1 MTTQVYL
8 IRHAATAYS
17 AEDRFTGASSSSVPL
32 CDEGRWQAAL
42 LARRLVSRPPAAI
55 YCSPAARAMET
66 AALLGQPHGL
76 APQPRDGLS
85 EIDYGHW
92 EGLSRR
98 EVMARFPD
106 ELTAWEADPFGY
118 APSGGETGMAVMSR
132 AIPCLRDII
141 SAHLDQTVF
150 VVSHKATNRIIIS
163 YHLGIE
169 LADFRKRIDQ
179 QPACLNILDFRD
191 LSRARLRLLND
202 VSHYEGEPN
211 MAHGHLS
218 PWWAS
223 ERETRSRPAELGGPA
238 VNG

>member
-1 MTTQVYL
+1 MTTHVYL

-32 CDEGRWQAAL
+32 SDEGRRQAAL
-42 LARRLVSRPPAAI
+42 LARRLVPRPPAAI

-98 EVMARFPD
+98 EVAARFPD
-106 ELTAWEADPFGY
+106 ELVAWDADPFGY

-132 AIPCLRDII
+132 AIPCLRELL
-141 SAHLDQTVF
+141 SAHLDQVVF
-150 VVSHKATNRIIIS
+150 VVSHKATNRIILS
-163 YHLGIE
+163 YYLG
-169 LADFRKRIDQ
+169 LTMADFRRRIDQ
-179 QPACLNILDFRD
+179 QPACLNLLDFHD
-191 LSRARLRLLND
+191 LTRARLMRLND
-202 VSHYEGEPN
+202 VSHYEGEPEI
-211 MAHGHLS
+211 ARGQ
-218 PWWAS
+218 PAPGWVS
-223 ERETRSRPAELGGPA
+223 ERGPRGHQAQLGGPA